1 MERKREVWVGAFV
14 LGGVLLFAA
23 GLFLIGERRLL
34 FTNQFEVGT
43 TFNKVTGVQVGT
55 RVRLA
60 GLDAGEVLEIRI
72 PSRPSEPFLVRMRLR
87 EDLHALVRTNSICTI
102 QTDGI
107 VGSSFIQVSTGSDE
121 APIVAAGG
129 VLPGTDPIEFT
140 DLITEGRETFRLV
153 SREVLDLADDVSVTL
168 ASLTR
173 TIDTTEQVI
182 ADVSPDVRQAA
193 ASSRRVLAETE
204 RSVGS
209 VRALLDGVRAG
220 EGTVGRLFT
229 DTAFYDRMNE
239 VSRDAA
245 ESARALRETTA
256 VARTAVQDFVSPDG
270 MGPQMSLTIRNTLS
284 SIEEV
289 TQDLAEGTE
298 ALKRNFLFRGFFQDR
313 GFFDLDTISREAYQ
327 EGLLERNDRTAV
339 RIWLDAAVLFE
350 RDRDGVERL
359 TADGRR
365 RIDSAMSQLMQYPR
379 DSPLVIE
386 GYGQTTG
393 EDTAF
398 VESNDRARLVRDYVL
413 ERFQRPTTL
422 TGIMPLSDQA
432 VGSPRA
438 TGEWSGVALA
448 LFVRNQMLSGSQ

>member
-1 MERKREVWVGAFV
+1 MMDRKRAAWVGGFV
-14 LGGVLLFAA
+14 LGGLLLFAA
-23 GLFLIGERRLL
+23 GLFLIGDRRLL
-34 FTNQFEVGT
+34 FTRQFEVGT
-43 TFNKVTGVQVGT
+43 TFGKVTGVQVGT

-87 EDLHALVRTNSICTI
+87 EDLHALVRTDSVCAI

-107 VGSSFIQVSTGSDE
+107 VGSAFIQVGTGSDD
-121 APIVAAGG
+121 APIVADGG

-140 DLITEGRETFRLV
+140 DLINEGRETFRLV
-153 SREVLDLADDVSVTL
+153 SREVLDLTDDVSVTL

-182 ADVSPDVRQAA
+182 ADVGPDVREAA
-193 ASSRRVLAETE
+193 ASSRRALAETE
-204 RSVGS
+204 RSVGN
-209 VRALLDGVRAG
+209 VRVLLDGVRAG

-239 VSRDAA
+239 ISRDAA

-270 MGPQMSLTIRNTLS
+270 MGPQMSLTISNTLS

-313 GFFDLDTISREAYQ
+313 GFFDLDAISREAYQ
-327 EGLLERNDRTAV
+327 EGLLERDRTAV

-359 TADGRR
+359 TPDGRR
-365 RIDSAMSQLMQYPR
+365 RIDSAMSQLVQYPR

-386 GYGQTTG
+386 GYAETTSQ
-393 EDTAF
+393 DTAF
-398 VESNDRARLVRDYVL
+398 LASNDRARLVRDYVL
-413 ERFQRPTTL
+413 ARFQRQTTL
-422 TGIMPLSDQA
+422 TGTMPLSDQA

-438 TGEWSGVALA
+438 DGQWSGVALA
-448 LFVRNQMLSGSQ
+448 LFVRNDMLGGSR